1 MKSSVHPTCLTNLFQ
16 TTIDGIPLRCRHF
29 LEIKRAFLR
38 AYPGIDPVLTIGRF
52 NLGHALVRTGAHEQV
67 IFRAAARF
75 FRLHAKNQSACP
87 RIARHR
93 VWSSARRDLQEL
105 MTGCLRRPVV
115 PWMWKLT
122 LQGHRGSLSGLIS
135 YRTADSISED
145 PKGGPR
151 AAPLPTSRL
160 GQRRKGHSLVNPAS
174 LDERVDEIRWN
185 IAKGFGFSVGP
196 ADAHFIH
203 LAVPTQSKMQPQI
216 VL

>member
-1 MKSSVHPTCLTNLFQ
+1 MTNLFQ

-29 LEIKRAFLR
+29 PEIKRAFFR
-38 AYPGIDPVLTIGRF
+38 AYPGIDPVLTIGASSWARP
-52 NLGHALVRTGAHEQV
+52 GSDRSARTGNISRCWQV
-67 IFRAAARF
+67 FPPAREE
-75 FRLHAKNQSACP
+75 STACP

-93 VWSSARRDLQEL
+93 VWSSARRDVQEL
-105 MTGCLRRPVV
+105 TTGCLRRAVV

-122 LQGHRGSLSGLIS
+122 LQGHSGSLSGPIS
-135 YRTADSISED
+135 YRKANSISED
-145 PKGGPR
+145 PKGGPS

-160 GQRRKGHSLVNPAS
+160 GQRRKGHFLVNPAS

-185 IAKGFGFSVGP
+185 IAEGFGFSVGP

-203 LAVPTQSKMQPQI
+203 LAVPTQPKMQPQI